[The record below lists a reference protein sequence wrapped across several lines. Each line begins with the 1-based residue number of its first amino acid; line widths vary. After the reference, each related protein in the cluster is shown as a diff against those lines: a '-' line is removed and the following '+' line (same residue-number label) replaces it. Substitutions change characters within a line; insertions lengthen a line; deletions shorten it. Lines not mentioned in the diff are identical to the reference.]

1 MNKRLRKEVIKNSI
15 YIGLILLFAA
25 MSTYYIYNRF
35 QTTRDVD
42 YNSESLDIVYH
53 DSGDKITIN
62 KVTPM
67 TDSVG
72 LSTKGY
78 NLSIKNNLTVPVEYK
93 IKIVDDK
100 ELNAIDKDNLI
111 SKDNIRISIK
121 EGKSNNKIYNLNELE
136 KGILLES
143 EVGAIKKVDLVI
155 RTWVNKD
162 STLQP
167 GSDLKY
173 HGIIQVIENDSI
185 AITK

>member
-1 MNKRLRKEVIKNSI
+1 MNKRLRKEVIKNAI

-42 YNSESLDIVYH
+42 YNSKSLDIVYH

-100 ELNAIDKDNLI
+100 ELT
-111 SKDNIRISIK
+111 IK
-121 EGKSNNKIYNLNELE
+121 E
-136 KGILLES
+136 
-143 EVGAIKKVDLVI
+143 D
-155 RTWVNKD
+155 
-162 STLQP
+162 
-167 GSDLKY
+167 
-173 HGIIQVIENDSI
+173 
-185 AITK
+185 

>member
-1 MNKRLRKEVIKNSI
+1 MNKYLKKELIQNTI
-15 YIGLILLFAA
+15 YVGLILLFATA
-25 MSTYYIYNRF
+25 ATFYIYNRF

-42 YNSESLDIVYH
+42 YNSKSLDVVFH

-93 IKIVDDK
+93 IKIVDDI
-100 ELNAIDKDNLI
+100 ELNEIDKDHLI

-121 EGKSNNKIYNLNELE
+121 EGKNNNKIYNLNELE
-136 KGILLES
+136 NGILLET
-143 EVGAIKKVDLVI
+143 EANALEKIDLVI
-155 RTWVNKD
+155 RAWVNKD

-173 HGIIQVIENDSI
+173 HGIIQVMEKDSI

>member
-1 MNKRLRKEVIKNSI
+1 MNKYLRKELIKNTI
-15 YIGLILLFAA
+15 FVGLILLFAA
-25 MSTYYIYNRF
+25 VSTFYIYNRF

-42 YNSESLDIVYH
+42 YNSKSLDIVYH
-53 DSGDKITIN
+53 DNGDKITLD

-78 NLSIKNNLTVPVEYK
+78 NISIKNNLTIPVDYK

-100 ELNAIDKDNLI
+100 ELNEIDKDNLI

-121 EGKSNNKIYNLNELE
+121 EGKNNNKIYNLNELE
-136 KGILLES
+136 NGILLGS
-143 EVGAIKKVDLVI
+143 KVGAVDNVNLVVRI
-155 RTWVNKD
+155 WVNKD
-162 STLQP
+162 STLQQ
-167 GSDLKY
+167 GTALNY